1 MAYKVLDLFCGC
13 GGISLGFKL
22 AGCEIFGGIDVNQ
35 DAINTFQHNFPKS
48 QAKCIDLSVLN
59 NEDIPKIFTNIKDV
73 DIIIGG
79 PPCQGFSAA
88 NRYKKEDEDPRNKL
102 FFEYMKFVE
111 LVRPKAVLIE
121 NVKGILTSN
130 NGYAKEKIYSI
141 FRELGYSINSRVLSA
156 SDYGVPQR
164 RERAFFVA
172 IRDGIEFD
180 FDSLKKTEKIVTVK
194 EAIGELYHLREGQDV
209 YSLDAEPQ
217 TDYQKYLRNSQN
229 TIMNHLIKYPA
240 QKVQDR
246 IACVP
251 QGGNWRDIPLEL
263 FDNQRSNRHS
273 SAYKRLNEVDCS
285 VTIDTGN
292 AHSNYF
298 HPLYH
303 RIPTVREAARLQSF
317 NDEFEF
323 LGSRTSQYRQV
334 GNAVPPL
341 LAKAIAKGIM
351 EVLDNE

>member
-1 MAYKVLDLFCGC
+1 MTYKVLDLFCGC

-35 DAINTFQHNFPKS
+35 DAINTFQHNFPNS
-48 QAKCIDLSVLN
+48 QAKCIDLSTIDN
-59 NEDIPKIFTNIKDV
+59 NEILNIFEDIHDV

-111 LVRPKAVLIE
+111 IVRPRAVLIE

-141 FRELGYSINSRVLSA
+141 FRDLGYSINSRVLSA

-172 IRDGIEFD
+172 IRDGVEFD
-180 FDSLKKTEKIVTVK
+180 FDSLKKIEKIVTVK
-194 EAIGELYHLREGQDV
+194 EAIGELYHLREGQDI
-209 YSLDAEPQ
+209 YSLDNEPQ

>member
-35 DAINTFQHNFPKS
+35 DAVNTFQHNFPNS
-48 QAKCIDLSVLN
+48 QAKCIDLSAIN
-59 NEDIPKIFTNIKDV
+59 NDEIPSIFKNIQEV

-111 LVRPKAVLIE
+111 IVKPKAVLIE

-141 FRELGYSINSRVLSA
+141 FNDLGYSISSRVLSA

-172 IRDGIEFD
+172 LRDSTKFD
-180 FDSLKKTEKIVTVK
+180 FDSLKKTKEIVTVK
-194 EAIGELYHLREGQDV
+194 EAIGELYNLKEGQEI
-209 YSLDAEPQ
+209 YILEKEAK
-217 TDYQKYLRNSQN
+217 TDYQKYLRNDQN

-240 QKVQDR
+240 AKVQDR
-246 IACVP
+246 IRCVP

-263 FDNQRSNRHS
+263 FENKRSNRHS
-273 SAYKRLNEVDCS
+273 SAYKRLNESDCS

>member
-1 MAYKVLDLFCGC
+1 MKYKVLDLFCGC
-13 GGISLGFKL
+13 GGISLGFEL

-35 DAINTFQHNFPKS
+35 DAVNTFQHNFPGS
-48 QAKCIDLSVLN
+48 QAKCIDLSTLN
-59 NEDIPKIFTNIKDV
+59 NDDIPNVFENINEV

-79 PPCQGFSAA
+79 PPCQGFSSA
-88 NRYKKEDEDPRNKL
+88 NRYKKEEEDPRNKL

-111 LVRPKAVLIE
+111 IVKPKAVLIE

-130 NGYAKEKIYSI
+130 KGYAKEKIYTI
-141 FRELGYSINSRVLSA
+141 FKELGYSINSSVLSA

-172 IRDGIEFD
+172 IKNGTEFN
-180 FDSLKKTEKIVTVK
+180 FDKLKKVDKIVTVK
-194 EAIGELYHLREGQDV
+194 EAIGELYNLEAGKDI
-209 YSLDAEPQ
+209 YLLDNEPK
-217 TDYQKYLRNSQN
+217 TEYQKYLRNDEN
-229 TIMNHLIKYPA
+229 TIKNHLIKYPA

-246 IACVP
+246 ISCVP
-251 QGGNWRDIPLEL
+251 QGGNWRDIPKEL
-263 FDNQRSNRHS
+263 FENQRSNRHS
-273 SAYKRLNEVDCS
+273 SAYKRLNEADCS

-317 NDEFEF
+317 NDQFEF

-341 LAKAIAKGIM
+341 LAKAIAVGIM

>member
-1 MAYKVLDLFCGC
+1 MKYKVLDLFCGC

-22 AGCEIFGGIDVNQ
+22 AGCEIFGGIDINQ
-35 DAINTFQHNFPKS
+35 DAINTFKHNFPES
-48 QAKCIDLSVLN
+48 QAKCIDLASIN
-59 NEDIPKIFTNIKDV
+59 NDEIHKIFENIQEV

-79 PPCQGFSAA
+79 PPCQGFSSA

-111 LVRPKAVLIE
+111 IVRPKAVLIE
-121 NVKGILTSN
+121 NVRGILTSN

-141 FRELGYSINSRVLSA
+141 FNNLGYSISSRVLNA

-172 IRDGIEFD
+172 LRNGIKFD
-180 FDSLKKTEKIVTVK
+180 FDKLRRVEKIVTVK
-194 EAIGELYHLREGQDV
+194 EAIGELYNLKAGETI
-209 YSLDAEPQ
+209 YSLEQEPQ
-217 TDYQKYLRNSQN
+217 TDYQKYLRNNQN

-240 QKVQDR
+240 NKVQKR
-246 IACVP
+246 IECVP
-251 QGGNWRDIPLEL
+251 QGGNWKDIPIEL

-273 SAYKRLNEVDCS
+273 SAYKRLNEEDCS

-298 HPLYH
+298 HPIYH

-317 NDEFEF
+317 NDGFEF

-341 LAKAIAKGIM
+341 LAKAIAECIL